1 MKQWMVALALVLVLG
16 GATPSHAATQEVRVL
31 AVGNDNSSLK
41 ADEKALEYA
50 RKRAVYLAARKL
62 GVKDPSGTVAKFTD
76 KQFADIIRGAN
87 VVKTRRDGTIT
98 YSEVNVTIVDGPLR
112 RALKLPEL
120 PEDPADK
127 LTMRAVLLL
136 PLYVAPSRAYLW
148 EKENLLREPLADEI
162 RRQARGGILLPGG
175 DLEDLRLI
183 DYQNALTVKP
193 EELKPMFDRYG
204 AEEIIIAVLTPGASG
219 TMDASSVLLRRL
231 KIDGSRNEVIEIPPE
246 TAEEISSVRLAKSA
260 SAIANAITQIA
271 SSTAE
276 RDQLLRNKSTQ
287 IPVRFAYAIPKDLA
301 FMIEAVRN
309 SPEVLSLDLPTIGLA
324 QVTGTIYLK
333 GDEATLKEALIKQG
347 VIVTV
352 MSKGWRLSV
361 R

>member
-1 MKQWMVALALVLVLG
+1 
-16 GATPSHAATQEVRVL
+16 
-31 AVGNDNSSLK
+31 AV
-41 ADEKALEYA
+41 
-50 RKRAVYLAARKL
+50 RKL
-62 GVKDPSGTVAKFTD
+62 GVKDPSATVAKFTD

-87 VVKTRRDGTIT
+87 VVKSRRDGTIT
-98 YSEVNVTIVDGPLR
+98 YSEVNVTLVEGPLK
-112 RALKLPEL
+112 RALKLPETST
-120 PEDPADK
+120 EPADK
-127 LTMRAVLLL
+127 LTVRAVLLL
-136 PLYVAPSRAYLW
+136 PVYVGPTRAYLW
-148 EKENLLREPLADEI
+148 EKDNALRAPLSDEI

-231 KIDGSRNEVIEIPPE
+231 KPESTRNEVIEIPPE
-246 TAEEISSVRLAKSA
+246 NVEEISSVRLTKSA

-276 RDQLLRNKSTQ
+276 REQLVRDKSTH
-287 IPVRFAYAIPKDLA
+287 IAVRFAYTIPKELA
-301 FMIEAVRN
+301 FMQEAVRS

-324 QVTGTIYLK
+324 QVAGTIYLK
-333 GDEATLKEALIKQG
+333 GDEAALKEALIKQG
-347 VIVTV
+347 VVVTV